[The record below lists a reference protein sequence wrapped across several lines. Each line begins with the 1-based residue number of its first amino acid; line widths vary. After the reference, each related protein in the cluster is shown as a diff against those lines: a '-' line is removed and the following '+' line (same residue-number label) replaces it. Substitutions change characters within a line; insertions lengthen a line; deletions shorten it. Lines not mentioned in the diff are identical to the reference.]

1 MNVSATAKKVLH
13 IGKYFPP
20 HVGGMETYLH
30 NLMHAL
36 AALKINPC
44 ALVHQSKISLTSVE
58 ESFSE
63 NGFLVFPPY
72 TELLLAYKRF
82 FILNDL
88 QHSKILKNPTI
99 FEFI

>member
-36 AALKINPC
+36 AALNIISC
-44 ALVHQSKISLTSVE
+44 ALVHQSSGTQV
-58 ESFSE
+58 
-63 NGFLVFPPY
+63 V
-72 TELLLAYKRF
+72 
-82 FILNDL
+82 L
-88 QHSKILKNPTI
+88 QGRSGRGRHRRPVPC
-99 FEFI
+99 